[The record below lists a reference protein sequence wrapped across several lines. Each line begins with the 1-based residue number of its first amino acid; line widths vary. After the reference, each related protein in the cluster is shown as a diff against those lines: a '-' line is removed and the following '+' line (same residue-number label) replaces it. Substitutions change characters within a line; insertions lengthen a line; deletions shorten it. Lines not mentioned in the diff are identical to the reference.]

1 MKTLP
6 SHLPVRAK
14 IQTFCSILLVSTVFS
29 ESVLLLKM
37 MMVCRERAIISLLML
52 LMIAGGV
59 SFVITSRYLKQRL
72 SAEALAYIGL
82 MFTGGGLLCGVL
94 ILHPPGHWLSLMPA
108 MMISGWGQ
116 GVIACS
122 LRGSKSENRLHQG
135 FIWRCIASLLI
146 TVICWQVQSYFGGNH
161 GFACAFALL
170 VDLSLLG
177 LIFVKVTCADHES
190 SGTGD

>member
-1 MKTLP
+1 MSGEGDHQSVNVTDDRWGCQFRNNQSLP
-6 SHLPVRAK
+6 ETEVKRRSFGVHRAD
-14 IQTFCSILLVSTVFS
+14 VHW
-29 ESVLLLKM
+29 
-37 MMVCRERAIISLLML
+37 RW
-52 LMIAGGV
+52 IALRGAN
-59 SFVITSRYLKQRL
+59 I
-72 SAEALAYIGL
+72 A
-82 MFTGGGLLCGVL
+82 
-94 ILHPPGHWLSLMPA
+94 PPGHWLSLMPA